1 VSKLP
6 ASGRPLSRERQ
17 ALLLGVL
24 GVVIFGLTL
33 PATRLAVADFDPLF
47 VTLGR
52 SLVAAALASL
62 TLLWARPQPPARRD
76 WPRLAAFA
84 LFSIIGFPLLMAIA
98 MQHAPASH
106 GAVVLAVLP
115 LLTAMG
121 GALIAGERPSVGF
134 WACGLAGTGSVLCY
148 SVLAGSA
155 SAELQWADL
164 LLAASA
170 VSAAMAYALGGEMA
184 SRIGGWEV
192 ICWALV
198 FSAPALL
205 PTLLLFAWPSN
216 WNAHNPSAWA
226 GFLYVSIFSM
236 FLGFFA
242 WNKGLALGGIA
253 KVGQIQLLQPF
264 VALAA
269 SALLLGEAVG
279 WLEVAFASLV
289 VGIVAL
295 GWRMRVARCWP
306 VLPPVLALRQGPR
319 A

>member
-1 VSKLP
+1 MTGELGSKPP

-17 ALLLGVL
+17 ALLLGLL

-62 TLLWARPQPPARRD
+62 ALLWARPQPPARRD

-155 SAELQWADL
+155 SGELQWADL

-198 FSAPALL
+198 CSAPALL

-216 WNAHNPSAWA
+216 WNVHPSAWA
-226 GFLYVSIFSM
+226 GFLYVSVFSM

-264 VALAA
+264 VALGA

-279 WLEVAFASLV
+279 SLEVAFASLV

-295 GWRMRVARCWP
+295 GWRMRVAR
-306 VLPPVLALRQGPR
+306 R
-319 A
+319 

>member
-1 VSKLP
+1 MTGELRSTLP
-6 ASGRPLSRERQ
+6 APVGARRRERQ
-17 ALLLGVL
+17 AFLLGVL
-24 GVVIFGLTL
+24 GVSIFGLTL

-62 TLLWARPQPPARRD
+62 TLLWVRPQPPARRD

-121 GALIAGERPSVGF
+121 GALIAGERPSMGF
-134 WACGLAGTGSVLCY
+134 WACGLAGTTSVLCY
-148 SVLAGSA
+148 SALAGSA
-155 SAELQWADL
+155 AGDLQWADL

-170 VSAAMAYALGGEMA
+170 VSAALAYALGGEMA
-184 SRIGGWEV
+184 RRIGGWEV

-205 PTLLLFAWPSN
+205 PILLLFAWPSH
-216 WNAHNPSAWA
+216 WNAQASAWA
-226 GFLYVSIFSM
+226 GFFYVSVFSM

-242 WNKGLALGGIA
+242 WNKSLAMGGIA
-253 KVGQIQLLQPF
+253 RISQLQLLQPF
-264 VALAA
+264 VGLAA
-269 SALLLGEAVG
+269 AWVLLGEQIG
-279 WLEVAFASLV
+279 WLEIVFACLV
-289 VGIVAL
+289 VALVAL
-295 GWRMRVARCWP
+295 GWRMRVG
-306 VLPPVLALRQGPR
+306 LRK
-319 A
+319 

>member
-1 VSKLP
+1 MNFT
-6 ASGRPLSRERQ
+6 RQLSRQ
-17 ALLLGVL
+17 AQAVLFGVL
-24 GVVIFGLTL
+24 GVVMFGLTL

-52 SLVAAALASL
+52 SLAAAALACL
-62 TLLWARPQPPARRD
+62 TLLWARPSPPARRD
-76 WPRLAAFA
+76 WPRLAAFS

-121 GALIAGERPSVGF
+121 GALIAGERPSLGF
-134 WACGLAGTGSVLCY
+134 WACGLAGTGSVLGY
-148 SVLAGSA
+148 SILTGVA
-155 SAELQWADL
+155 SDALKWADL
-164 LLAASA
+164 LLAGSA
-170 VSAAMAYALGGEMA
+170 VSAALAYALGGEMA
-184 SRIGGWEV
+184 RRIGGWEV
-192 ICWALV
+192 ICWSLV
-198 FSAPALL
+198 SSAPALAL
-205 PTLLLFAWPSN
+205 ALVLFAWPN
-216 WNAHNPSAWA
+216 TLTARPSAWA
-226 GFLYVSIFSM
+226 GFLYVSVFSM

-279 WLEVAFASLV
+279 WLELAFAALV
-289 VGIVAL
+289 VAIVAL
-295 GWRMRVARCWP
+295 GWRMRV
-306 VLPPVLALRQGPR
+306 VR

>member
-1 VSKLP
+1 MDVT
-6 ASGRPLSRERQ
+6 RHLSRERQ
-17 ALLLGVL
+17 AFLLGVL

-52 SLVAAALASL
+52 SLLAAVLAAL
-62 TLLWARPQPPARRD
+62 TLLWARPPPPARRD
-76 WPRLAAFA
+76 WPRLAAFS

-121 GALIAGERPSVGF
+121 GALVAGERPSLGF
-134 WACGLAGTGSVLCY
+134 WACGLAGTAAVVIYALLTG
-148 SVLAGSA
+148 AA
-155 SAELQWADL
+155 SDQLKWADL

-170 VSAAMAYALGGEMA
+170 ISAALAYALGGEMA
-184 SRIGGWEV
+184 RRIGGWEV
-192 ICWALV
+192 ICWSLV
-198 FSAPALL
+198 GSAPAVAVALWLL
-205 PTLLLFAWPSN
+205 AWPSN
-216 WNAHNPSAWA
+216 FSARPSAWA
-226 GFLYVSIFSM
+226 GFFYVSLFSM

-242 WNKGLALGGIA
+242 WNKGLAMGGIA

-269 SALLLGEAVG
+269 AAGLLGEAVG
-279 WLEVAFASLV
+279 WLELAFAVLV
-289 VGIVAL
+289 VAIVAL
-295 GWRMRVARCWP
+295 GWRMRVVRP
-306 VLPPVLALRQGPR
+306 
-319 A
+319 